1 MTKAKYTIIIIFIL
15 AFCFLAYNNAKLK
28 KECQIAQNN
37 VTTLLDSAKQY
48 KVADSLNAVS
58 VKELSLKLSEYKQ
71 YRADDAT
78 LIKQL
83 KADKPQTV
91 AKAIMQTHTEII
103 TRFDTVY
110 VDSAKHFS
118 YADKWTEVDG
128 LVYKDSV
135 KLDIKNN
142 EELLIV
148 ESIQRKKFLFIKLPV
163 KLFGY
168 KHKQIDV
175 MSKNKNTQIMSAE
188 FISIEQ

>member
-1 MTKAKYTIIIIFIL
+1 MIKTKLTILVISLIAFMALII
-15 AFCFLAYNNAKLK
+15 NNVKLR
-28 KECQIAQNN
+28 KESQIAQNN
-37 VTTLLDSAKQY
+37 VAALMDSANKY
-48 KVADSLNAVS
+48 KVADSLHAIS
-58 VKELSLKLSEYKQ
+58 IKELRLSLDDYKQ
-71 YRADDAT
+71 YRADDVV

-83 KADKPQTV
+83 KADKPLNI
-91 AKAIMQTHTEII
+91 AKTITQTHTEII

-118 YADKWTEVDG
+118 YADKWTRVDG

-148 ESIQRKKFLFIKLPV
+148 ESIQRKKFWFIKLPI

-168 KHKQIDV
+168 KHKQIDII
-175 MSKNKNTQIMSAE
+175 SKNKNTQIMSAE